1 MKINKAKT
9 RVLICSRNEGNP
21 TQIVLDGGDPLEQ
34 ALYGSET
41 WTIVKHRKTKDS
53 CLRHGVL
60 D

>member
-1 MKINKAKT
+1 MKINKTKT

-21 TQIVLDGGDPLEQ
+21 TQIVLDGGDPPEQ
-34 ALYGSET
+34 ALCGNET
-41 WTIVKHRKTKDS
+41 WTIVKYSKKKDS